1 MVDKPHNHGG
11 AKNKG
16 KATTCIP
23 KRDASISYA
32 LMVAGKQKNTN
43 GGGVEGKN
51 KSALVGV
58 KILLDFSRNTCKKI
72 IL

>member
-1 MVDKPHNHGG
+1 MVVDKPHNHGG

-32 LMVAGKQKNTN
+32 SMVAGNRKTPMAEELKERINLHWL
-43 GGGVEGKN
+43 G
-51 KSALVGV
+51 
-58 KILLDFSRNTCKKI
+58 
-72 IL
+72 